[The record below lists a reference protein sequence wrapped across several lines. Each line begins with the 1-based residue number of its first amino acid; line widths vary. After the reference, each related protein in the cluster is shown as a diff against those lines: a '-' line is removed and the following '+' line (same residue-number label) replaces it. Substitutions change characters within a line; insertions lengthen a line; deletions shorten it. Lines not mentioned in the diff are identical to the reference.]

1 MKIFKL
7 LLPAALL
14 CTLGAQAQAT
24 GWPVDYQGVMLQANS
39 SDSDADVSWD
49 GLKAQADELSRYFSI
64 IRVPNCTYG
73 AYPIYWFD
81 FDSAFGPKLAL
92 REMVMEFANKN
103 VSVIGDVVLNHRYGT
118 VGESGMNFPF
128 ETYNNQS
135 FCLNTSDICSD
146 DDVLTKAGLSD
157 KGGFDDSGEGFA
169 GLCDLDH
176 RSHNVQDICKSHL
189 TAFSEDLFFSG
200 FSYDFVKGYGAE
212 FTKMYNEEIRPRFS
226 VGEYYDASYDMVKNW
241 IDGTGKT
248 SAAYDFPCKF
258 ALDRAFSTGDMTY
271 LVWKFNGTT
280 DQPAGLI
287 SEPDYKQL
295 AVTLV
300 EDHKTAAGDY
310 TKFNGDV
317 VAANAFILF
326 SPGTPCVYL
335 PHWTAHKEELGKL
348 IELRNAVGIHSRS
361 EVRVL
366 KSTADCYMAE
376 ITGTQGKAVV
386 RIGSSTDTPSG
397 YTDGDLRASGEK
409 YAVWSAVSVP
419 GDEPAVPETLYII
432 GDIDGGA
439 GWGDTPGSGV
449 AMTKN
454 GSQFTAK
461 GVEFV
466 VADGETKCYFSLSD
480 FVGSTWDDLNANANR
495 YGASRSGAPVTTG
508 SATAIVKYE
517 NGVDASACRSWSIS
531 AGTYDITADLAT
543 MEITV
548 VDLADEPA
556 VPVTLAVKLPGG
568 TLHIPEPAGMEL
580 KLTPDEGYQLHS
592 LTLGDTEVTADVAGG
607 IYTVPGLTEPK
618 VLTAVFA
625 AATALN
631 RVEAPAAKVAV
642 YGNRVEISGTD
653 AEAAFYDATGRL
665 IRRTDSRSVELP
677 ARSGV
682 VIMTL
687 GGETFKF
694 AL

>member
-14 CTLGAQAQAT
+14 CALGAQAQAA
-24 GWPVDYQGVMLQANS
+24 GWPANYQGVMLQANS
-39 SDSDADVSWD
+39 SDSDTDVSWD

-73 AYPIYWFD
+73 NKPMYWFD
-81 FDSAFGPKLAL
+81 FDSTFGPKLAL
-92 REMVMEFANKN
+92 REMVMEFGNKN

-118 VGESGMNFPF
+118 VVETGITFPYEKYNDRTF
-128 ETYNNQS
+128 FLSTY
-135 FCLNTSDICSD
+135 DICSN
-146 DDVLTKAGLSD
+146 DDVLTQAGLSD
-157 KGGFDDSGEGFA
+157 DGGISDSGEGFEGA
-169 GLCDLDH
+169 CDLDH
-176 RSHNVQDICKSHL
+176 NRPNVQAICKNHL
-189 TAFSEDLFFSG
+189 KALSEDLLFSG

-226 VGEYYDASYDMVKNW
+226 VGEYYDASYDAVGNW
-241 IDGTGKT
+241 ITAAGKT
-248 SAAYDFPCKF
+248 SAAYDFPCKYQ
-258 ALDRAFSTGDMTY
+258 LNKAFSSGNMTE
-271 LVWKFNGTT
+271 LVWKLNGTT

-287 SEPDYKQL
+287 HDPDYRQY

-300 EDHKTAAGDY
+300 EDNKTAAGDY

-335 PHWTAHKEELGKL
+335 PHWTAHKAELGKL
-348 IELRNAVGIHSRS
+348 IELRNAVGIHNQST
-361 EVRVL
+361 VRVL

-397 YTDGDLRASGEK
+397 YTDSDLRASGAN
-409 YAVWSAVSVP
+409 YAVWSPVSIP
-419 GDEPAVPETLYII
+419 G
-432 GDIDGGA
+432 
-439 GWGDTPGSGV
+439 
-449 AMTKN
+449 
-454 GSQFTAK
+454 
-461 GVEFV
+461 
-466 VADGETKCYFSLSD
+466 
-480 FVGSTWDDLNANANR
+480 
-495 YGASRSGAPVTTG
+495 
-508 SATAIVKYE
+508 
-517 NGVDASACRSWSIS
+517 
-531 AGTYDITADLAT
+531 
-543 MEITV
+543 
-548 VDLADEPA
+548 DEPA

-607 IYTVPGLTEPK
+607 IYTVPGLAEPK

-625 AATALN
+625 ASTALN

-653 AEAAFYDATGRL
+653 AEAAFYDASGRL

>member
-1 MKIFKL
+1 MKIFKH

-14 CTLGAQAQAT
+14 CALGAQAQAA
-24 GWPVDYQGVMLQANS
+24 GWPANYQGVMLQANS
-39 SDSDADVSWD
+39 SDSDTDVSWD

-81 FDSAFGPKLAL
+81 FDSAFGPKLAM

-135 FCLNTSDICSD
+135 FCLTTSDICSD

-157 KGGFDDSGEGFA
+157 KGGFNDSGLGFD

-189 TAFSEDLFFSG
+189 TALSEDLFFSG

-212 FTKMYNEEIRPRFS
+212 FTKMYNEEIRPGFS
-226 VGEYYDASYDMVKNW
+226 VGEYYDGSYDMVKNW

-397 YTDGDLRASGEK
+397 YTAGDLRASGAK
-409 YAVWSAVSVP
+409 YAVWSPVGVP
-419 GDEPAVPETLYII
+419 GDE
-432 GDIDGGA
+432 
-439 GWGDTPGSGV
+439 S
-449 AMTKN
+449 
-454 GSQFTAK
+454 
-461 GVEFV
+461 
-466 VADGETKCYFSLSD
+466 
-480 FVGSTWDDLNANANR
+480 
-495 YGASRSGAPVTTG
+495 
-508 SATAIVKYE
+508 
-517 NGVDASACRSWSIS
+517 
-531 AGTYDITADLAT
+531 
-543 MEITV
+543 
-548 VDLADEPA
+548 A

-580 KLTPDEGYQLHS
+580 KLAPDEGYQLHS

-607 IYTVPGLTEPK
+607 IYTVPGLAEPK

-653 AEAAFYDATGRL
+653 AEAAFYDAAGRL

>member
-7 LLPAALL
+7 ILPAALL

-135 FCLNTSDICSD
+135 FCLTTSDICSD

-189 TAFSEDLFFSG
+189 TALSEDLFFSG

-226 VGEYYDASYDMVKNW
+226 VGEYYDGSYDMVKNW

-348 IELRNAVGIHSRS
+348 IELRNAVGIHSQS

-397 YTDGDLRASGEK
+397 YTDGDLRASGAK
-409 YAVWSAVSVP
+409 YAVWSPVGVP
-419 GDEPAVPETLYII
+419 G
-432 GDIDGGA
+432 
-439 GWGDTPGSGV
+439 
-449 AMTKN
+449 
-454 GSQFTAK
+454 
-461 GVEFV
+461 
-466 VADGETKCYFSLSD
+466 
-480 FVGSTWDDLNANANR
+480 
-495 YGASRSGAPVTTG
+495 
-508 SATAIVKYE
+508 
-517 NGVDASACRSWSIS
+517 
-531 AGTYDITADLAT
+531 
-543 MEITV
+543 
-548 VDLADEPA
+548 DEPA

-607 IYTVPGLTEPK
+607 IYTVPGLAEPK

-653 AEAAFYDATGRL
+653 AEAAFYDAAGRL